1 MSKLLQPGFKLSG
14 QFGQLL
20 KRPRYIKFHRD
31 IELVYED
38 NEWIIRD
45 NVLDKIVL
53 RSLTDAFCPTMIPAG
68 LFEEYD
74 FKNDCYSCVKPREF
88 EEMIFIFI
96 QQPVIINSLS
106 TLLK

>member
-1 MSKLLQPGFKLSG
+1 MSKFLQPGFKLSG
-14 QFGQLL
+14 NFRQLL

-38 NEWIIRD
+38 DEWIIRD

-74 FKNDCYSCVKPREF
+74 FKNDCYSCVTPREF
-88 EEMIFIFI
+88 EERIYIFI
-96 QQPVIINSLS
+96 QQPASINSLL
-106 TLLK
+106 TLVK